1 MQALS
6 QLIQCN
12 QKYNVIFFLLINFSS
27 LQKSKNHQE
36 DKAKFD
42 SKLRWLFDGDDELCL
57 GRHRNTSYLIHCD
70 LLIEPLI
77 PWSNESFIQSFSQCV
92 FPKFDSRVENVRRS
106 VSSETLA
113 KKVKEAISL

>member
-1 MQALS
+1 MTANCGGYL
-6 QLIQCN
+6 
-12 QKYNVIFFLLINFSS
+12 VVM
-27 LQKSKNHQE
+27 
-36 DKAKFD
+36 
-42 SKLRWLFDGDDELCL
+42 
-57 GRHRNTSYLIHCD
+57 RNYVWDATETPATLYFD

>member
-57 GRHRNTSYLIHCD
+57 DATETPATWYFD